1 MMNKIVYHILA
12 ACAFFQPGSH
22 AYSQQPKVPAHK
34 HKLVIIAHR
43 GDHTEAP
50 ENTLAAYR
58 NAINNGVDY
67 VEIDLRT
74 SKDGELVIMHDG
86 NLDRMTN
93 GKGPLREQT
102 LEQLKKLVVADKN
115 HPEWAKESIPTFGEV
130 LQLCRKKIAIY
141 LDFKD
146 ASVAAT
152 VAELKK
158 YGMQNSV
165 VVYINSEQQFREWRS
180 LVPEMPLMVSL
191 PDSIKSAESL
201 TDFITSTGVQ
211 VLDGSYEDYTPEMVS
226 AATKKNVPVW
236 PDIQSP
242 HEGPAEWNVA
252 LSKGL
257 KGLQTDHPKLLIDYL
272 KKEGLR

>member
-1 MMNKIVYHILA
+1 MINKIVYYILSA
-12 ACAFFQPGSH
+12 SALFLPDSH
-22 AYSQQPKVPAHK
+22 VYSQQAKIPAHK

-50 ENTLAAYR
+50 ENTLTAYR

-74 SKDGELVIMHDG
+74 SKDGQLVIMHDG

-102 LEQLKKLVVADKN
+102 LEQLKKLVVADKG
-115 HPEWAKESIPTFGEV
+115 HPEWAKESIPTFSEV

-165 VVYINSEQQFREWRS
+165 VVYINSEQQFREWKS
-180 LVPEMPLMVSL
+180 QAPQMPLMVSL

-201 TDFITSTGVQ
+201 TDYITATGVQ